1 MIHPTAI
8 IYDNVEIG
16 KNVYI
21 GAYCIIGSPAE
32 HKRYWNK
39 PQKKVIIGNNAVI
52 HGHVTIDAGTERDTF
67 IGADVW
73 LMKGVHIGH
82 DAEIMNGATLSP
94 KVCIGGHSKVGQ
106 NTNMGM
112 GAIVHQRVNIPE
124 DCMIG
129 MGAIIT
135 KSTYMDKNGVYI
147 GNPAYFLRW
156 NK

>member
-52 HGHVTIDAGTERDTF
+52 HGHVTIDAGTEKDTF

-82 DAEIMNGATLSP
+82 DAEIMNGATLAP
-94 KVCIGGHSKVGQ
+94 HVCIGGYAKVGQ
-106 NTNMGM
+106 NVKMGM
-112 GAIVHQRVNIPE
+112 GSVLHPRTEIANNCV
-124 DCMIG
+124 IG
-129 MGAIIT
+129 MNSTIL
-135 KSTYMDKNGVYI
+135 KSSETWEGGIFAGSPISSVK
-147 GNPAYFLRW
+147 
-156 NK
+156 